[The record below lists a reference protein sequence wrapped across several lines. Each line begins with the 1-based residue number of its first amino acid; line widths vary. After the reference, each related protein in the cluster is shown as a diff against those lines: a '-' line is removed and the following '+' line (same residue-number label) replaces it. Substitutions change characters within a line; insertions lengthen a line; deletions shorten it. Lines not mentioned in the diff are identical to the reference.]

1 MGRGDILIKIYMETQ
16 KDILRLIIDMQL
28 LRMYKIKIK
37 LTFHVF

>member
-28 LRMYKIKIK
+28 LRMYKI
-37 LTFHVF
+37 